1 MKRRLLLL
9 GVVPLAPL
17 AYFGFSHVHAARRQP
32 WNLVL
37 ISIDTLRA
45 DHLSAYGYERPTSP
59 ALERLAT
66 RGVVFENAYANAPK
80 TAPSHMTL
88 LTGLLPEAH
97 GIHNL
102 EEGESSAPPAA
113 IPTLASILHA
123 HGYRTAALTAG
134 GELVPELGF
143 DRGQDTFEVCD
154 GAPHIFSRAEEKLV
168 EFGKDPFCLFV
179 HTYAVHDPYSPAE
192 PYNTLWTDPAYRG
205 RIPENADALMRAAGD
220 DWTAKHDA
228 FWKRV
233 DPSSS
238 ADLAELE
245 ALYDGSVRMVDDLLG
260 HLLAKLE
267 AMHKLD
273 RTLVVIVGDHGEE
286 FREHG
291 GFLHETLY
299 QEVLHVPF
307 VILPPDD
314 GWMGR
319 LSRLRGTRASG
330 VVSLVDVLPT
340 VLDVLDIEAPVNLQG
355 RSVLRVAS
363 GSDMADRTVLS
374 AWPRSE
380 LRAARHGEW
389 KLVRQGAIEGRSEHE
404 ELFDLAAD
412 PRETEDVSARRPAI
426 RDALRRELDAASSE
440 SRALLA
446 RSGAKGPAIEMRDSV
461 RHQLESLGYIGSQP
475 GTR

>member
-17 AYFGFSHVHAARRQP
+17 AFFGFSHVHAARRQP
-32 WNLVL
+32 WNLVV

-59 ALERLAT
+59 ALARFAA
-66 RGVVFENAYANAPK
+66 RGIVFENAYANAPK

-102 EEGESSAPPAA
+102 EEGESSALPTA
-113 IPTLASILHA
+113 IPTLASVLRE

-134 GELVPELGF
+134 GEVVPELGF

-154 GAPHIFSRAEEKLV
+154 GAPHIFERAEEKLV

-179 HTYAVHDPYSPAE
+179 HTYAVHDPYSPSE

-205 RIPENADALMRAAGD
+205 RIPESADALMRAAGD

-228 FWKRV
+228 FWKCV
-233 DPSSS
+233 DRDSS
-238 ADLAELE
+238 ADLAEIE

-267 AMHKLD
+267 AMHKLE

-299 QEVLHVPF
+299 QEVLHVPL

-340 VLDVLDIEAPVNLQG
+340 VLDVLDIDAPPNLQG

-363 GSDMADRTVLS
+363 DTSDRTVLS
-374 AWPRSE
+374 AWPGSA
-380 LRAARHGEW
+380 LHAVRHGEW
-389 KLVRQGAIEGRSEHE
+389 KLVRHGAIEGRATRE

-412 PRETEDVSARRPAI
+412 PRETEDVSPRHPAI
-426 RDALRRELDAASSE
+426 RDELRRELDATSSE

-446 RSGAKGPAIEMRDSV
+446 RSGQKGPAIEMRDSV
-461 RHQLESLGYIGSQP
+461 RRQLESLGYIGAQP